1 MNSTVNY
8 TKSSFIID
16 VIKDPF
22 RKSIIQ
28 IIKELITL
36 TVLHKEIPGHYF
48 SGYLYKK
55 DVSQV
60 ENYLPL
66 KRAGKIVPGLND
78 QKLKEVLD
86 NKLYFNLFYGQF
98 NIKIPKI
105 VMFNHGNTFCRNN
118 ESFRILNVDDFVFR
132 LRELFTL
139 NSSMDSVFI
148 KKTYASS
155 KGTDIYKINSDEV
168 FINDKIQGI
177 YLDVIRSEYVFQ
189 ETIIQHSVINQL
201 NTSSVNTIRMDTL
214 LDNDGKVHVLSGYMR
229 MSLKDHYV
237 DNISRGGA
245 MAIVDLNSGTLKKY
259 AYPGFKNSG
268 TKLLTKHPKTGTV
281 FEGFKLP
288 YIKEA
293 IDLVSR
299 AALLMPGLRII
310 GWDVAIS
317 TTGPVIVEG
326 NSDYAIRVNDQAYG
340 GYLAHPVFRAILDE
354 NHL

>member
-1 MNSTVNY
+1 MNRIVKYNIA
-8 TKSSFIID
+8 KIL
-16 VIKDPF
+16 
-22 RKSIIQ
+22 
-28 IIKELITL
+28 KELRSDSDCKPLFSIF
-36 TVLHKEIPGHYF
+36 KELLRLFFIHREFPGHYF
-48 SGYLYKK
+48 SGYLFKK
-55 DVSQV
+55 DVTHV

-98 NIKIPKI
+98 NIKIPKTL
-105 VMFNHGNTFCRNN
+105 MFNHGNTFCRDN

-139 NSSMDSVFI
+139 NSSMDSIFI

-177 YLDVIRSEYVFQ
+177 YLDVTRSEYVFQ

-201 NTSSVNTIRMDTL
+201 NSSSVNTIRIDTL

-229 MSLKDHYV
+229 MSLKDQYV

-245 MAIVDLNSGTLKKY
+245 MAIVDMNSGTLKKY

-310 GWDVAIS
+310 GWDVALS

-326 NSDYAIRVNDQAYG
+326 NSDYAIRANDQAYG
-340 GYLAHPVFRAILDE
+340 GYLSHPVFKEILDE

>member
-1 MNSTVNY
+1 MN
-8 TKSSFIID
+8 
-16 VIKDPF
+16 
-22 RKSIIQ
+22 R
-28 IIKELITL
+28 IIKYNVAKILKELRSDSDCKPLLSIF
-36 TVLHKEIPGHYF
+36 KELLRLFFIHHEFPGHYF
-48 SGYLYKK
+48 SGYLFKK

-105 VMFNHGNTFCRNN
+105 VMFNHGNTFCRDN

-155 KGTDIYKINSDEV
+155 KGTDIYKINSYEV

-177 YLDVIRSEYVFQ
+177 YLDVTRSEYVFQ

-201 NTSSVNTIRMDTL
+201 NSSSVNTIRMDTL
-214 LDNDGKVHVLSGYMR
+214 VDNDGKVHVLSGYMR

-245 MAIVDLNSGTLKKY
+245 MAIVDLNSGKLKKY

-317 TTGPVIVEG
+317 TTGPVIIEG

-340 GYLAHPVFRAILDE
+340 GYLAHPVFKEIIDE